1 MIRRSTIV
9 YILLLLVL
17 VGAYL
22 YLNHRAKTA
31 DAETTATATPSA
43 EVTYLFPAEQGT
55 PSSIRVESK
64 SGETVEFARG
74 ADKAWALIQPEK
86 TKADQGSAEAA
97 ASQVT
102 TMRVLDSV
110 PGVDPKIVGL
120 EVPEYVLTVK
130 FTSGVEQTVNVGI
143 VTPTENGYYVRDA
156 AGKIVIVS
164 KDAVDAL
171 LGLLKNPPYA
181 ETPTPSPTP
190 ATETATP
197 SPASGTTPEAVTPPS
212 GATAAP

>member
-9 YILLLLVL
+9 YILLLLIL
-17 VGAYL
+17 VGAYFFL
-22 YLNHRAKTA
+22 KNRAKTTDDTA
-31 DAETTATATPSA
+31 ATATATPSA

-55 PSSIRVESK
+55 PSSIRVDAK
-64 SGETVEFARG
+64 SGKLVEVAQG
-74 ADKAWALIQPEK
+74 ADKAWMVTEPLRA
-86 TKADQGSAEAA
+86 KADQGSAEAA

-110 PGVDPKIVGL
+110 PNVDPKIVGL

-143 VTPTENGYYVRDA
+143 VTPTQNGYYVRDT

-171 LGLLKNPPYA
+171 LGMLENPPYEA
-181 ETPTPSPTP
+181 TQTPGP
-190 ATETATP
+190 APVTETATP
-197 SPASGTTPEAVTPPS
+197 PAAAGTTPS
-212 GATAAP
+212 GATATP